1 MSQPDVPC
9 TDELLDK
16 TAAAIAAHRREHGQG
31 IDIRKLVVAMRQHDV
46 GLIDTNRH
54 RSWIDE
60 TVHMGA
66 LFRLN
71 FWRKLAEAREP
82 VPMILFC
89 PKCGSRHID
98 QPDPAN
104 GWDNPPH
111 RSHLCALCGLIWRP
125 ADICTVGVEKIES
138 RGRLDV
144 PIEELDQRGKIVQ
157 MPDLESAGF
166 VGLIER
172 ISRKVINDV
181 GDAFTRNRLGGYRR

>member
-1 MSQPDVPC
+1 MTEGDPLSP
-9 TDELLDK
+9 ELAERVETLLGQANGFVG
-16 TAAAIAAHRREHGQG
+16 AAQAFARRARELG
-31 IDIRKLVVAMRQHDV
+31 V
-46 GLIDTNRH
+46 GLVDPGRH

-60 TVHMGA
+60 TVHQGA

-89 PKCGSRHID
+89 PKCGTRHID

-104 GWDNPPH
+104 GWDKHPH
-111 RSHLCALCGLIWRP
+111 RSHLCASCGLIWRP
-125 ADICTVGVEKIES
+125 ADICTVGVEKIET

-144 PIEELDQRGKIVQ
+144 PIEDLEQRGDGKIVQ
-157 MPDLESAGF
+157 MPALETAGF
-166 VGLIER
+166 VGLVER

-181 GDAFTRNRLGGYRR
+181 GDAFARNRIGGYRR